1 MHFLNVFSFTMFYAY
16 RFNLTCLP
24 EEVLKGIQEQMNVM
38 VKEEIHSLIMY
49 QRIAM
54 DLAAGP
60 LNAGRVL
67 AIQLFF
73 GESERSLSE
82 ETLRNKP
89 NGVSKSEL
97 AQLVN
102 YSILKTNSDVQEI
115 NPRDRAH
122 RGPVSDFCPSP
133 VAVRINGERKER
145 KTVTFNPDIIV
156 HLVPYEDRTSEW
168 LQCAIN
174 RAHFQRRIQLF
185 EELFTAL

>member
-1 MHFLNVFSFTMFYAY
+1 MSTGGSIERNTRTNECNGERGNSQSNSVSENCNGFGLGTTESGESVSDT
-16 RFNLTCLP
+16 T
-24 EEVLKGIQEQMNVM
+24 
-38 VKEEIHSLIMY
+38 
-49 QRIAM
+49 
-54 DLAAGP
+54 
-60 LNAGRVL
+60 
-67 AIQLFF
+67 FF
-73 GESERSLSE
+73 GESERPLSE

-89 NGVSKSEL
+89 DRVSKSEL
-97 AQLVN
+97 VPLAD
-102 YSILKTNSDVQEI
+102 YSILTTNSDVQEI

-145 KTVTFNPDIIV
+145 KTVTFNPEIIV

-174 RAHFQRRIQLF
+174 RAHFRRRIQLF